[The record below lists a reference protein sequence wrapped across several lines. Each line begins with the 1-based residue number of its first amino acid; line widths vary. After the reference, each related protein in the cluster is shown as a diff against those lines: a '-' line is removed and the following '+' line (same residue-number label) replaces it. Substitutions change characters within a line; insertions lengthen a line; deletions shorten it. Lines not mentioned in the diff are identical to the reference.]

1 MLTQELKE
9 ELQQL
14 EVRIGEEF
22 RLLKVDTFE
31 IEDFEVEDLAVN
43 VAQDSN
49 TYCSTSTC
57 CSTSSGFCI

>member
-14 EVRIGEEF
+14 EVRTEEEF
-22 RLLKVDTFE
+22 RLLEVET
-31 IEDFEVEDLAVN
+31 FEVEDIVVN

-49 TYCSTSTC
+49 IYCSTSTC
-57 CSTSSGFCI
+57 CSTSRGWCI

>member
-14 EVRIGEEF
+14 EVRTEEEF
-22 RLLKVDTFE
+22 RLLEVET
-31 IEDFEVEDLAVN
+31 FEVEDIVVN

-49 TYCSTSTC
+49 IYCSTSTC
-57 CSTSSGFCI
+57 CSTSTGWCI